1 MDPQH
6 CFGGRGGAANVNLY
20 AAEELK
26 GTNPVLQFCRPQVF
40 TAPAV
45 DNDRKAKP
53 PCIDIFPG
61 LKLTCEAF
69 EELPDKPG
77 QQAAFY
83 FYIGSTTAAAGAKDS
98 TLNTFK
104 TKLGNQAQK
113 SSLDDWVNFP
123 AGTKTWRKL
132 RYTGSQEFCVKDK
145 GGTETFQTMPG
156 VFTVYVLEESGQV
169 VIVAFRAPLEPRTAG
184 GTRPVGAS
192 GGRQRCQKSSLDA
205 LREEV
210 CNVNRRLP
218 AAGLVTMHS
227 GNASGLDRQ
236 SGRLLIKP
244 SGVDYNAL
252 SAGDLVEVELES
264 GRVTGGKLRPSVDL
278 PHHLF
283 LYRRLPDVCG
293 IIHTHSNYA
302 TAFAAAG
309 RPIPLCLTAIADELG
324 ARSPAAPTRTTKATT
339 SPRRSCGT
347 AIGRRR
353 SCWPT
358 TAYSPG
364 AIRRRRR

>member
-1 MDPQH
+1 MPRRNSK
-6 CFGGRGGAANVNLY
+6 GRTL
-20 AAEELK
+20 
-26 GTNPVLQFCRPQVF
+26 VLQFCRPQVF

-69 EELPDKPG
+69 KELPDKPG

-83 FYIGSTTAAAGAKDS
+83 FYIGSRRRPPAAKDS

-104 TKLGNQAQK
+104 TKLGNQACK
-113 SSLDDWVNFP
+113 IESGRLGDFP

-145 GGTETFQTMPG
+145 GGTETFRRCPASSGLRAGG
-156 VFTVYVLEESGQV
+156 VGPSGHRRLPSPLSLEQPVE
-169 VIVAFRAPLEPRTAG
+169 LEPVAQAVAG
-184 GTRPVGAS
+184 SVA
-192 GGRQRCQKSSLDA
+192 QEMSLDA

-244 SGVDYNAL
+244 SGVDYDAL
-252 SAGDLVEVELES
+252 RPGDLVEVELES

-283 LYRRLPDVCG
+283 LYRRLPDVAASS
-293 IIHTHSNYA
+293 TLTA
-302 TAFAAAG
+302 TTPRPSRQLAG
-309 RPIPLCLTAIADELG
+309 R
-324 ARSPAAPTRTTKATT
+324 SPCA
-339 SPRRSCGT
+339 
-347 AIGRRR
+347 
-353 SCWPT
+353 
-358 TAYSPG
+358 
-364 AIRRRRR
+364 